1 MNKLIPIFLLS
12 SSLNVMAEVAVV
24 VHSSSSISLDQEEIA
39 KIYLGKTKSFANGN
53 KIDIASLDDGDPIT
67 AEFNE
72 KVLKK
77 SSSQVNAYWSKLVFT
92 GKGTPPKKVDNTA
105 AMINFVA
112 SSENAIG
119 FVDASKVNGDVKV
132 IAKF

>member
-1 MNKLIPIFLLS
+1 MNKLISVFLLS

-24 VHSSSSISLDQEEIA
+24 VHPSSTVTLDQDEIA

-53 KIDIASLDDGDPIT
+53 KIDIASLGDGDPIT
-67 AEFNE
+67 SEFNE

-92 GKGTPPKKVDNTA
+92 GKGTPPQKVDNSA

-112 SSENAIG
+112 STENAIG
-119 FVDASKVNGDVKV
+119 FIDANKVTDGVKV